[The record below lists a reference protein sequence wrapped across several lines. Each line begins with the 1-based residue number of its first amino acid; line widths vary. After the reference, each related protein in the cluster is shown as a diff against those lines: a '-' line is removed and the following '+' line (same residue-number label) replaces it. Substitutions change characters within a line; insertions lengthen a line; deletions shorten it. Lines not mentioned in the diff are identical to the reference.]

1 MMTSDFIVD
10 VSEADFEYEVLKYS
24 QNVPVVVDFWAA
36 WCKPCKALT
45 PLLEQLAHEAK
56 GAFRLA
62 RVNVDHNPNLA
73 LQYSVRSIPTVK
85 AFSQGRVV
93 AEFVGIQPESRIR
106 EFLAQLTPP
115 DETSLEIEKA
125 DSYLI
130 SHQWSEAEAIYRQ
143 VLEKLPGKPA
153 VVLGLMKAMI
163 AQGKSREAQY
173 ILRNFPAS
181 REYNQAMLLSPLVDA
196 LVHLEN
202 NTLPNET
209 DLDATFQTSIRLIR
223 RGNYPAALDGL
234 LDILRQDKHYRSD
247 RARQVFLG
255 VLEILSDE
263 DPLTRQYRSELAM
276 VLF

>member
-1 MMTSDFIVD
+1 MTSDFIVD